1 MAKATILSVGGVVV
15 SSSGGQTGALLK
27 SINAAAGGR
36 TPTTVLPNATSLPA
50 APTTG
55 GVQTLVIPASYTGPL
70 SIPSGYTYVIYGGTS
85 PVSGGD
91 ANTVLVGNN
100 LTYTGSAG
108 SVVGAGTGG
117 SVIDNTNGAVLSF
130 FGAYSV
136 SASGNN
142 DTVKIDPGSPVQ
154 VKLTG
159 SGSEVDLGAVGG
171 AASASAAAAAA
182 VIATTT
188 VELTAPTTPGGGA
201 DTVKAEVGT
210 SNLLYVKT
218 ATDIIAT
225 GGATTVVT
233 GTGGVVT
240 LNATGGSQLI
250 FDHPGGGGNMIN
262 AGPATE
268 YVTAVSVPASTFN
281 AMAGGAD
288 TIFASSAIGYS
299 NAGGTAA
306 SLFFLGGAGAVTV
319 SAAAAET
326 VFGGKGGGSYSV
338 GATSFEFFGG
348 GGADS
353 ISGGAGASSVLAFGS
368 SNENLTITQAAST
381 KGNTFVSFGNND
393 TINAANAAGGNTW
406 QIVNQTLP
414 AAAGGTFTGNS
425 TLMGSSAG
433 GDTFV
438 VYIDGSAPPA
448 HTITIENWQASD
460 VLFISN
466 LASASQSLGASDV
479 AAVNAFQTGGSSSLT
494 LSDGTTIA
502 FQGAKPTTIAHL

>member
-1 MAKATILSVGGVVV
+1 MAKATVLSVGGVVV

-27 SINAAAGGR
+27 SINAAAGGT
-36 TPTTVLPNATSLPA
+36 TPIVVAPTDTSLPA

-70 SIPSGYTYVIYGGTS
+70 SIPSGYTYVIYGGAGT
-85 PVSGGD
+85 VSGGD
-91 ANTVLVGNN
+91 SNTVLVGNN

-108 SVVGAGTGG
+108 SVVGTGTGG
-117 SVIDNTNGAVLSF
+117 SVTDNAPGALLSF

-136 SASGNN
+136 SAGGNN
-142 DTVKIDPGSPVQ
+142 DTVKVDPGSPVE
-154 VKLTG
+154 VTLTG
-159 SGSEVDLGAVGG
+159 SGSEIDLGAVGG

-188 VELTAPTTPGGGA
+188 VDLTAPTTPGGGA

-210 SNLLYVKT
+210 SNLLFVKT

-225 GGATTVVT
+225 GGSTTVVT

-240 LNATGGSQLI
+240 LNSTGGSQLI
-250 FDHPGGGGNMIN
+250 FDHDGGNVIN
-262 AGPATE
+262 AVPATE
-268 YVTAVSVPASTFN
+268 YVTNVSVPASTYN

-288 TIFASSAIGYS
+288 TIFASTAIGYS

-353 ISGGAGASSVLAFGS
+353 ISGGVGASSVLAFGS

-414 AAAGGTFTGNS
+414 AAVGGTFTGDS

-433 GDTFV
+433 SDTFV

-466 LASASQSLGASDV
+466 LASSSQALGASDV
-479 AAVNAFQTGGSSSLT
+479 AAVNAFQSGGSSSLT